1 MTRMAS
7 RIHPTAVIEPGA
19 QLGEDVEVGA
29 YACIGPSV
37 VLGAGTRVHHHAT
50 VEGNT
55 VLGVQCQVFPYA
67 CLGGKTQ
74 DLKYKGGNPGV
85 RIGDRNVFREYVSVH
100 EATDD
105 GKFTLI
111 GSDNLILAYS
121 HVAHDCVLGN
131 RIIMSNYAGLAG
143 HVVVEDSVV
152 VGAFGGVHQF
162 CRIGAHAMLS
172 ACSKLVQD
180 IPPFFIADGSPATV
194 RAYNKVG
201 LERNGYTPAQLER
214 VRTLYRLLYRD
225 GFNRS
230 QALERLAAHEHA
242 GTPEFQRMLAF
253 AQTSER
259 GLAPSGS

>member
-1 MTRMAS
+1 MEYLS
-7 RIHPTAVIEPGA
+7 
-19 QLGEDVEVGA
+19 VEVQ
-29 YACIGPSV
+29 IDVNGPTQVEASV

-131 RIIMSNYAGLAG
+131 RIIM
-143 HVVVEDSVV
+143 
-152 VGAFGGVHQF
+152 
-162 CRIGAHAMLS
+162 R
-172 ACSKLVQD
+172 
-180 IPPFFIADGSPATV
+180 SPA
-194 RAYNKVG
+194 
-201 LERNGYTPAQLER
+201 P
-214 VRTLYRLLYRD
+214 RLKPL
-225 GFNRS
+225 
-230 QALERLAAHEHA
+230 
-242 GTPEFQRMLAF
+242 PEFWTMPF
-253 AQTSER
+253 W
-259 GLAPSGS
+259 